1 MKDPKAPLVQQT
13 SVVNEINESNVLH
26 NNQIFDTT
34 ANSLDALLCDILD
47 RDMHSVGLI
56 NVFKHLEPWITSIND
71 NERERSVRSLSNLL
85 NHYANNFKLNPNDV
99 SPY

>member
-1 MKDPKAPLVQQT
+1 MKDPKASLVQQT
-13 SVVNEINESNVLH
+13 SVVNEINESNILH

-34 ANSLDALLCDILD
+34 ANSLDALLCDVLD

-85 NHYANNFKLNPNDV
+85 NHYAIYFKLNSNDV
-99 SPY
+99 SP

>member
-1 MKDPKAPLVQQT
+1 MKDPKASLVQQA
-13 SVVNEINESNVLH
+13 SVVNEINESYILH

-34 ANSLDALLCDILD
+34 ANSLDALLCDVLD

-56 NVFKHLEPWITSIND
+56 NVFIEPWITSIND

-85 NHYANNFKLNPNDV
+85 NHYANNFKLNSNDV
-99 SPY
+99 SP

>member
-1 MKDPKAPLVQQT
+1 MKDPKASLVQQT
-13 SVVNEINESNVLH
+13 SVVNEINESNILH

-34 ANSLDALLCDILD
+34 ANSLDALLCDVLD
-47 RDMHSVGLI
+47 RVMHSAGLI

-85 NHYANNFKLNPNDV
+85 NHYTNNFKLNSNDV
-99 SPY
+99 SP

>member
-1 MKDPKAPLVQQT
+1 MKDPKASLVQQT
-13 SVVNEINESNVLH
+13 SVVNEINESNILH

-34 ANSLDALLCDILD
+34 ANSLDALLCDVLD

-85 NHYANNFKLNPNDV
+85 NHYANNFKLNSNDV
-99 SPY
+99 SP

>member
-13 SVVNEINESNVLH
+13 SVVNEINESNILH

-34 ANSLDALLCDILD
+34 ANSLDALLCDVLD

-85 NHYANNFKLNPNDV
+85 NHYANNFKLNSNDV
-99 SPY
+99 SP